1 MNRLYTIV
9 KMIWQV
15 LRRSPGE
22 AITIQVESGLGESRE
37 IEYYQLPGISAG
49 PTPQDR
55 AATIEMNGFRVAVA
69 SLNYRVAVE
78 PQTGELII
86 YSTDA
91 DGAATQAMVRLK
103 TDGNIDLNG
112 DSKTLV
118 THGELDAALQGLVDY
133 INAHTHTISS
143 GSSAG
148 TTTPPV
154 SSTSLDISTAEAATL
169 RTDG

>member
-22 AITIQVESGLGESRE
+22 AVTIQVESGLGESRE

-69 SLNYRVAVE
+69 SHNYRVGVE
-78 PQTGELII
+78 PQAGELILF
-86 YSTDA
+86 STNA
-91 DGAATQAMVRLK
+91 DGSASQAMVRLK
-103 TDGNIDLNG
+103 PDGNIDLNG
-112 DSKTLV
+112 DGKTLV
-118 THGELDAALQGLVDY
+118 THAELDTALQGLVDY
-133 INAHTHTISS
+133 INAHTHSGVSS
-143 GSSAG
+143 GSSTSGPPSAPG
-148 TTTPPV
+148 T
-154 SSTSLDISTAEAATL
+154 LDISAAEAATL

>member
-22 AITIQVESGLGESRE
+22 AITIQVESGLGETRE

-69 SLNYRVAVE
+69 SHNYRVSVE
-78 PQTGELII
+78 PQAGELII
-86 YSTDA
+86 YSTNA
-91 DGAATQAMVRLK
+91 DGSSAQAMVRLK
-103 TDGNIDLNG
+103 PDGNIDMNG

-118 THGELDAALQGLVDY
+118 THAELDSALQGLVSY
-133 INAHTHTISS
+133 INSHTHS
-143 GSSAG
+143 GVSTGSGASGPPSAPG
-148 TTTPPV
+148 T
-154 SSTSLDISTAEAATL
+154 LDISAAEAVTL

>member
-22 AITIQVESGLGESRE
+22 AITIQVESGLGETRE

-69 SLNYRVAVE
+69 SHNYRVSVE
-78 PQTGELII
+78 PQAGELII
-86 YSTDA
+86 YSTNA
-91 DGAATQAMVRLK
+91 DGSSAQAMVRLK
-103 TDGNIDLNG
+103 PDGNIDLNG

-118 THGELDAALQGLVDY
+118 THAELDSALQGLVSY
-133 INAHTHTISS
+133 INSHTHS
-143 GSSAG
+143 GVSTGSGASGPPSVPG
-148 TTTPPV
+148 T
-154 SSTSLDISTAEAATL
+154 LDISAAEAATL